1 MPDDHS
7 AVEPPLPISNR
18 TVKRCSAD
26 DSEPALV
33 KVGHRQASKR
43 KTPEGDPS
51 GVFLCALD
59 LRQVQRDDDACEE
72 PSQEPDPRGGFRVVL
87 NSRTTNSLMEDP

>member
-1 MPDDHS
+1 MQYDEPERLEPDYYIPNSPAWWAASKTPGRQPVMPDDHS

-33 KVGHRQASKR
+33 KVGHCQASKR
-43 KTPEGDPS
+43 KTPTGDPA
-51 GVFLCALD
+51 GVFLCPLD
-59 LRQVQRDDDACEE
+59 M
-72 PSQEPDPRGGFRVVL
+72 G
-87 NSRTTNSLMEDP
+87 